1 MAVLAELLSIP
12 ENPAPGGANIIA
24 IPTADRLM
32 LRAACWLPSG
42 QPRGTICLLQGR
54 AEFIE
59 KYFEVISE
67 LLDRGFAVVAFDW
80 RGQGR
85 SARSL
90 RNEKKGHIDDFSCY
104 HRDLQAINTAI
115 LQPLMPKPH
124 FALAHSMG
132 GAIALDMAGRGLLPF
147 ERVVAIAPMMKVAF
161 LKASGAASF
170 LASTLS
176 ALGFTK
182 AFVPFGG
189 ETSVSTKPFP
199 RNRLSSDPERYRRI
213 SEVASALGSAAI
225 GSPTIGWMEAAFR
238 VMRTLNDPEF
248 LHQIKVPFL
257 LLTAGSDPVCDS
269 RAAERAAVHIKNC
282 RAMALPRARHEI
294 LCEKNEV
301 RKAFWAAFDA
311 FIPGEPVPQAR
322 SLIASA

>member
-12 ENPAPGGANIIA
+12 ENPAPAGATVIA
-24 IPTADRLM
+24 IPTTDRRM
-32 LRAACWLPSG
+32 LRVAYWQPSG
-42 QPRGTICLLQGR
+42 QPRGTVCLLQGR

-59 KYFEVISE
+59 KYFEVVGE
-67 LLDRGFAVVAFDW
+67 LLNRGFAVVAFDW

-90 RNEKKGHIDDFSCY
+90 NNERKGHIDDFSSY
-104 HRDLQAINTAI
+104 HLDLQAIDAAI

-132 GAIALDMAGRGLLPF
+132 GAIALHMAGRGLLPF

-161 LKASGAASF
+161 LKASGLASF

-189 ETSVSTKPFP
+189 ETSVSTKPFS
-199 RNRLSSDPERYRRI
+199 RNRLSSDPVRYRRI
-213 SEVASALGSAAI
+213 SEVASALGPAAI
-225 GSPTIGWMEAAFR
+225 GSPTIGWMQAAFR
-238 VMRTLNDPEF
+238 VMQTLRDPEF
-248 LHQIKVPFL
+248 LHGIKVPFL

-269 RAAERAAVHIKNC
+269 RAAERAAIHIKNC

-294 LCEKNEV
+294 LCEQDEV
-301 RKAFWAAFDA
+301 RRAFWAAFDA
-311 FIPGEPVPQAR
+311 FIPGECIAQAS
-322 SLIASA
+322 SLSASV